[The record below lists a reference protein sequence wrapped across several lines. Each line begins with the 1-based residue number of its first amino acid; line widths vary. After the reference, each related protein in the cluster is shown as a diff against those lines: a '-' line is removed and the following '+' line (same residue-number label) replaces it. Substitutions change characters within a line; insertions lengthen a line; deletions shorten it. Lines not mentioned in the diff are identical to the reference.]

1 MKKLELKGDVGEAI
15 IYTVSDE
22 KIAVDDYALSQI
34 KMLCDNEVSR
44 NAKIRVMPD
53 VHPAKVSTV
62 GLTMTVG
69 ERILPS
75 LVGIDIGCGV
85 TMAKIEKFRP
95 EYQKVDK
102 IIRENISNER
112 GIRNRINPVT
122 EEFNFENLTAN
133 FDRQRAVKNLG
144 TLGYGNHY
152 IEIDT
157 DSNKNYYVGVHSG
170 SRHLGQEIVEYYL
183 TAGQEELRARG
194 ENVSYELTYLT
205 GNLML
210 EYLKDLRI
218 AQKYAFLNRQIM
230 LEEIIKG
237 MKWKI
242 IEIIDCPHNYIDFT
256 GEKAILRKG
265 AISAREGETVIIPI
279 NMRDGVIIG
288 KGKGNADWNFSAPHG
303 SGRILKRTEV
313 KNHHTLSKF
322 KTAMKGIYST
332 SISKETLDESPFAY
346 RKLEDVAD
354 AIADT
359 VEIEKNL
366 RPVYN
371 FKAGSM
377 EG

>member
-1 MKKLELKGDVGEAI
+1 MDVDFSRLKATVNKKK
-15 IYTVSDE
+15 
-22 KIAVDDYALSQI
+22 AV
-34 KMLCDNEVSR
+34 E
-44 NAKIRVMPD
+44 
-53 VHPAKVSTV
+53 
-62 GLTMTVG
+62 
-69 ERILPS
+69 
-75 LVGIDIGCGV
+75 
-85 TMAKIEKFRP
+85 
-95 EYQKVDK
+95 
-102 IIRENISNER
+102 
-112 GIRNRINPVT
+112 
-122 EEFNFENLTAN
+122 
-133 FDRQRAVKNLG
+133 NLG

-265 AISAREGETVIIPI
+265 AISAREGEKVIIPI

-288 KGKGNADWNFSAPHG
+288 KGKGSADWNFSAPHG
-303 SGRILKRTEV
+303 SGIILKRTEV
-313 KNHHTLSKF
+313 KNHHTVLEF

-346 RKLEDVAD
+346 RGVESIKE
-354 AIADT
+354 AISET
-359 VEIEKNL
+359 VEIEKIL

>member
-1 MKKLELKGDVGEAI
+1 MDVDFSRLKATVNKKK
-15 IYTVSDE
+15 
-22 KIAVDDYALSQI
+22 AV
-34 KMLCDNEVSR
+34 E
-44 NAKIRVMPD
+44 
-53 VHPAKVSTV
+53 
-62 GLTMTVG
+62 
-69 ERILPS
+69 
-75 LVGIDIGCGV
+75 
-85 TMAKIEKFRP
+85 
-95 EYQKVDK
+95 
-102 IIRENISNER
+102 
-112 GIRNRINPVT
+112 
-122 EEFNFENLTAN
+122 
-133 FDRQRAVKNLG
+133 NLG

-313 KNHHTLSKF
+313 KNHHTLSEF